1 MENRQAFSVFTE
13 LTLSEQVS
21 ISGGKSV
28 SFCSSSNGGN
38 GGNANANGGVGG
50 NGGIAIAG
58 TGQPGKSNINCKS
71 GKLSKA
77 DRKALLQTLAGVSNL
92 VTNLL

>member
-13 LTLSEQVS
+13 LSLSEQAS

-28 SFCSSSNGGN
+28 SSCSSSNGGN

-58 TGQPGKSNINCKS
+58 TGQPGKSSINCKS
-71 GKLSKA
+71 GKLSEA
-77 DRKALLQTLAGVSNL
+77 DKKVLRQTLAGVSH
-92 VTNLL
+92 LLSDLL